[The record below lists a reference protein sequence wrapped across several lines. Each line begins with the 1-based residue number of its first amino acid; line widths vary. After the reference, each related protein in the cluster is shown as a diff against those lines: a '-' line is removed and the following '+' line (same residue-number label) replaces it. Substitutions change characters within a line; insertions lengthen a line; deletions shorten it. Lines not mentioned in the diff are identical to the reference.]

1 MLHASHAAKV
11 VPNRQSVSG
20 RAWAARL
27 YRSSTS
33 RFAMV
38 AARAYRSALSERLEP
53 NPANRRRPMSETTLS
68 YHISSAVIA
77 TLPARTDDVLA
88 EIGMMENVEVH
99 GNAGGKIVIVI
110 EGTSTGM
117 MGECLS
123 MISLLDGVI
132 SANMVFEHVET

>member
-1 MLHASHAAKV
+1 
-11 VPNRQSVSG
+11 
-20 RAWAARL
+20 
-27 YRSSTS
+27 
-33 RFAMV
+33 
-38 AARAYRSALSERLEP
+38 
-53 NPANRRRPMSETTLS
+53 MSETTLS

-132 SANMVFEHVET
+132 SANMVFEHVETEEA